1 MQVSAPA
8 SVNRG
13 SLIILGSVIALMMG
27 LVVALFPNPTPS
39 SPPVKLVHH
48 LFQWED
54 KSHQLSAEQV
64 VLQLAAFQPASHK
77 ILNIGYS
84 RSAIWLYGE
93 LPSSLAGYWLEI
105 GPPRLEDVRFYL
117 LDEKNSIQSTI
128 LAGNNH
134 PLSARP
140 VVALN
145 PIFPLKSDNHTIRF
159 LIRIE
164 SRSAI
169 HIQPELWQPLKF
181 RETEAEYK
189 LLLGIFL
196 GSMTTIGL
204 YAIVHAVTLRDQ
216 IFSYLS
222 LLICSAVLY
231 EISFQ
236 GYLYQHFFSNGA
248 EWLVRAPGTI
258 GSITLFLSL
267 LTWRVLLQLPQQ
279 LPVWNRVYQGL
290 MAVMV
295 LCAAGCAFADYFITA
310 QILNAFSVVINLCW
324 PISVVIAWK
333 RGIPNL
339 TLFTISS
346 LLSWFVHILRL
357 MDFYGLRTTGL
368 FISEEALAWAL
379 NIDLLLLMVMGL
391 YSRNKTLH
399 QQHLA
404 AQTALIEAQQLKH
417 SQLEQ
422 AVTERTQAL
431 KTALHTA
438 EEANRAK
445 SDFLARVSHDLRT
458 PLTSITGYADLI
470 LAGGREDAERG
481 RIIRRSASH
490 LLSLID
496 DLIDYAR
503 GSPTERMQPLPL
515 YFHALLEGITR
526 DAEQVAMR
534 RQNRFVFQTVGQ
546 LPPVIKVDGK
556 RLRQVLDN
564 LLTNAAKFTSQGE
577 IRFVVEIV
585 SQQPNTGIVQLR
597 FHVIDSGIGIAA
609 EQIDSIFDP
618 FVRLDNGRSQ
628 QGLGLGLAIAAQ
640 WVQRMQGRLEV
651 SSQLGKGTHF
661 TLHVSFATAH
671 EDSIPHHRLPDGE
684 LALPELDGSGYRL
697 VLLEDT
703 KDVRNLLQD
712 ELEGLGFEV
721 EAWAEG
727 RDFID
732 ELSDG
737 SLAMPDLI
745 VTDFSMPES
754 NGLEVLE
761 AVNAL
766 WPQVPV
772 ILLSAAPPPVHTVQR
787 FHAALLKPVNLAQLR
802 HVLAELLHL
811 PLQNNR
817 PTHAAKTTM
826 ACVPPP
832 AAQRAELQQW
842 LDMGAMSDLI
852 DWAQQLAEHSPEY
865 AEFAQTVE
873 NYAERADINGLSQWL
888 AQWR

>member
-1 MQVSAPA
+1 MQVNAIASA
-8 SVNRG
+8 SRG
-13 SLIILGSVIALMMG
+13 SRIILGLVITLMMG
-27 LVVALFPNPTPS
+27 LVVALLANPTPS
-39 SPPVKLVHH
+39 SPPVKLVNH
-48 LFQWED
+48 LLQWED
-54 KSHQLSAEQV
+54 KSHILNAEQI
-64 VLQLAAFQPASHK
+64 LPQLAVFQPASHK
-77 ILNIGYS
+77 TLNIGYS
-84 RSAIWLYGE
+84 RSTIWLYGE
-93 LPSSLAGYWLEI
+93 LPSSLDGYWLEV
-105 GPPRLEDVRFYL
+105 GPPRLEKVQFYL
-117 LDEKNSIQSTI
+117 LDNQNTIQSTI
-128 LAGNNH
+128 LAGNNY
-134 PLSARP
+134 PISSRP
-140 VVALN
+140 VAALN
-145 PIFPLKSDNHTIRF
+145 PIFPIKSHGDTIRF
-159 LIRIE
+159 LIRVE

-169 HIQPELWQPLKF
+169 HIQPKLWEPLKF

-196 GSMTTIGL
+196 GSMITIAL
-204 YAIVHAVTLRDQ
+204 YAMIHAVTLHDRL
-216 IFSYLS
+216 FLYLS
-222 LLICSAVLY
+222 FFICNVILY

-236 GYLYQHFFSNGA
+236 GYLYLHFFSDGA
-248 EWLVRAPGTI
+248 DWIVRAPGTV
-258 GSITLFLSL
+258 GSLANFAAL
-267 LTWRVLLQLPQQ
+267 LAWRLLLRIPKEF
-279 LPVWNRVYQGL
+279 PFWDIAYKTM
-290 MAVMV
+290 MAIML
-295 LCAAGCAFADYFITA
+295 LCAAGCAFADYFIAA
-310 QILNAFSVVINLCW
+310 QILNSFSVIINFSW
-324 PISVVIAWK
+324 PISVIMAWK
-333 RGIPNL
+333 RGVPNL
-339 TLFTISS
+339 TLFTICSA
-346 LLSWFVHILRL
+346 LFWFVHILRL

-368 FISEEALAWAL
+368 FISEEALVWAL
-379 NIDLLLLMVMGL
+379 NMDLLLLMIMGL

-399 QQHLA
+399 QRHMA
-404 AQTALIEAQQLKH
+404 AQAALIEAQQLKH

-445 SDFLARVSHDLRT
+445 NDFLARVSHDLRT

-515 YFHALLEGITR
+515 YFHALLDGITR
-526 DAEQVAMR
+526 DAEQLAMR
-534 RQNRFVFQTVGQ
+534 QQNRFIFQIVGQ

-577 IRFVVEIV
+577 IRFVVEMV
-585 SQQPNTGIVQLR
+585 SQHPDTAFVQLR

-651 SSQLGKGTHF
+651 KSQLGKGTHF
-661 TLHVSFATAH
+661 TLHLSFATAH

-712 ELEGLGFEV
+712 ELEGLGFSV
-721 EAWAEG
+721 EAWADG

-732 ELSDG
+732 ELGES
-737 SLAMPDLI
+737 SATAPDLI
-745 VTDFSMPES
+745 VTDFSMPDS
-754 NGLEVLE
+754 NGLDVLD
-761 AVNAL
+761 AVSAR

-772 ILLSAAPPPVHTVQR
+772 VLLSAAPPPVHTVQR

-811 PLQNNR
+811 PLQSNR
-817 PTHAAKTTM
+817 PTHEAKTTV
-826 ACVPPP
+826 ACIPPP
-832 AAQRAELQQW
+832 AAELAELQQW

-852 DWAQQLAEHSPEY
+852 DWAQQLADNSPEY
-865 AEFAQTVE
+865 GAFARTVE
-873 NYAERADINGLSQWL
+873 NYAERADIHGLSQWL

>member
-1 MQVSAPA
+1 M
-8 SVNRG
+8 
-13 SLIILGSVIALMMG
+13 ILGLVIALVIG
-27 LVVALFPNPTPS
+27 WVVALLANPTHS
-39 SPPVKLVHH
+39 SPPIKLVDH
-48 LFQWED
+48 LLQWED
-54 KSHQLSAEQV
+54 QSHQLSAEQV

-77 ILNIGYS
+77 TLNIGYS

-93 LPSSLAGYWLEI
+93 LPSSLNDYWLEVA
-105 GPPRLEDVRFYL
+105 PPRLEKVQFYL

-169 HIQPELWQPLKF
+169 HIQPKLWQPLKF

-196 GSMTTIGL
+196 GSMITIAL
-204 YAIVHAVTLRDQ
+204 YAIIHAMTLHDRL
-216 IFSYLS
+216 FLYLS
-222 LLICSAVLY
+222 FFICSVILY

-236 GYLYQHFFSNGA
+236 GYLYLHFLSAGA
-248 EWLVRAPGTI
+248 DWIVRVPGTI
-258 GSITLFLSL
+258 GAVTNFSAL
-267 LTWRVLLQLPQQ
+267 LAWRLLLRIPKEFPFWD
-279 LPVWNRVYQGL
+279 LAYKT
-290 MAVMV
+290 MMV
-295 LCAAGCAFADYFITA
+295 IMLLCAVGCAFADYLIAA
-310 QILNAFSVVINLCW
+310 QILNAFSVVMNLAW
-324 PISVVIAWK
+324 PISVITAWK
-333 RGIPNL
+333 RGVPNL
-339 TLFTISS
+339 TLFTICSA
-346 LLSWFVHILRL
+346 LFWFVHVLRL

-368 FISEEALAWAL
+368 FISEEALLWAL
-379 NIDLLLLMVMGL
+379 NMDLLLLMVMGL

-577 IRFVVEIV
+577 IRFVVEMV

>member
-1 MQVSAPA
+1 MQVNAIASA
-8 SVNRG
+8 SRG
-13 SLIILGSVIALMMG
+13 SLITLGLVIALMTG
-27 LVVALFPNPTPS
+27 LVMILFPNPMRYS
-39 SPPVKLVHH
+39 SSIKIINH
-48 LFQWED
+48 LSQWQD
-54 KSHQLSAEQV
+54 SSRLLTAEQV
-64 VLQLAAFQPASHK
+64 LKQLPAFQPVSYK
-77 ILNIGYS
+77 TLNIGYS
-84 RSAIWLYGE
+84 RNPIWLYGE
-93 LPSSLAGYWLEI
+93 VPASLAGMWLEVA
-105 GPPRLEDVRFYL
+105 PPRLEDVRFYL
-117 LDEKNSIQSTI
+117 LADDLSIRQTI
-128 LAGNNH
+128 VAGNNH
-134 PLSARP
+134 PLSQRP
-140 VVALN
+140 IVALN
-145 PIFPLKSDNHTIRF
+145 PVFPLTTDSDTIRF
-159 LIRIE
+159 LVRVE

-169 HIQPELWQPLKF
+169 HIQPKIWQPLQF
-181 RETEAEYK
+181 RETESEYK

-196 GSMTTIGL
+196 GSMITIGL
-204 YAIVHAVTLRDQ
+204 YAIIHAITLHDR

-267 LTWRVLLQLPQQ
+267 LTWRLLLQLPQQ
-279 LPVWNRVYQGL
+279 LPFWNRAYQSL
-290 MAVMV
+290 MAVMI
-295 LCAAGCAFADYFITA
+295 LCSIGCAFADYIIA
-310 QILNAFSVVINLCW
+310 VQILNAFSVVINLMW

-333 RGIPNL
+333 RGTPNI

-346 LLSWFVHILRL
+346 ILSWFVHILRL
-357 MDFYGLRTTGL
+357 LDFYGLRTTGL

-379 NIDLLLLMVMGL
+379 NMDLLLLMVMGL
-391 YSRNKTLH
+391 YTRNKTLH
-399 QQHLA
+399 QRHTA
-404 AQTALIEAQQLKH
+404 AQAALIEAQQLKH

-445 SDFLARVSHDLRT
+445 NDFLARVSHDLRT

-515 YFHALLEGITR
+515 YFHALLDGITR
-526 DAEQVAMR
+526 DAEQLAMR
-534 RQNRFVFQTVGQ
+534 QQNRFVFQTVGQ

-577 IRFVVEIV
+577 IRFVVEMV
-585 SQQPNTGIVQLR
+585 SQHPDTAFVQLR

-651 SSQLGKGTHF
+651 KSQLGKGTHF
-661 TLHVSFATAH
+661 TLHLSFATAH

-712 ELEGLGFEV
+712 ELEGLGFSV
-721 EAWAEG
+721 EAWADG

-732 ELSDG
+732 ELGEG
-737 SLAMPDLI
+737 SAAAPDLI
-745 VTDFSMPES
+745 VTDFSMPDS
-754 NGLEVLE
+754 NGLDVLD
-761 AVNAL
+761 AVSAR

-772 ILLSAAPPPVHTVQR
+772 VLLSAAPPPVHTVQR

-811 PLQNNR
+811 PLQSNR
-817 PTHAAKTTM
+817 PTHEAKTTV
-826 ACVPPP
+826 ACIPPP
-832 AAQRAELQQW
+832 AAELAELQQW

-852 DWAQQLAEHSPEY
+852 DWAQQLADNSPEY
-865 AEFAQTVE
+865 GAFAKTVE
-873 NYAERADINGLSQWL
+873 NYAERADIHGLSQWL